1 MILFDLMSLQ
11 PQSSAFKHGGG
22 TYATLVLKRMLER
35 KIPFAAFYDSR
46 RYIDKELYDSMI
58 SNNIQIYDTAAE
70 KFEEIVGKI
79 EKPVVFSVL
88 PKQYMLITKT
98 IGNIHDCRELEL
110 PNDFWELYYGYNYKT
125 LFRKLFRVFFEKKY
139 VERQKKKM
147 SSLLYDKNFVAITD
161 TFYSKYKLNTYFSD
175 ANLRSMKVFYSPIS
189 LELEGI
195 GITMKEKYF
204 LLVSGNRWLKN
215 NLRAIVAFDNL
226 FEKGYLEGYKVVI
239 TGVKSFKQ
247 FKKRIKNINRFEILD
262 YVDDKKLQQ
271 LYEKAF
277 CFLFPSLNEGFG
289 IPPLEAMRYGTPVI
303 ATNLSSVPEVC
314 GDAAVYI
321 DPFSIDDIMSKILM
335 LTYEQSIYLEIQNR
349 SVFHYRELIEKTIS
363 DTDNYIDYVISE
375 S

>member
-1 MILFDLMSLQ
+1 
-11 PQSSAFKHGGG
+11 
-22 TYATLVLKRMLER
+22 
-35 KIPFAAFYDSR
+35 
-46 RYIDKELYDSMI
+46 
-58 SNNIQIYDTAAE
+58 
-70 KFEEIVGKI
+70 
-79 EKPVVFSVL
+79 
-88 PKQYMLITKT
+88 
-98 IGNIHDCRELEL
+98 
-110 PNDFWELYYGYNYKT
+110 
-125 LFRKLFRVFFEKKY
+125 
-139 VERQKKKM
+139 
-147 SSLLYDKNFVAITD
+147 
-161 TFYSKYKLNTYFSD
+161 
-175 ANLRSMKVFYSPIS
+175 
-189 LELEGI
+189 
-195 GITMKEKYF
+195 MKEKYF

-215 NLRAIVAFDNL
+215 NLRVIVAFDNL